1 MHITVKY
8 VEFILEYLG
17 DSFRAELLEPQ
28 EDGGYVSWKLGPVVC
43 VAVKI
48 EVLNKYTRSAQL
60 RLSFDKYQVDD
71 LFFMPLNSSPDS
83 ILTKTNKKIN
93 KIVNRTFID
102 DGREDE
108 IKKMYA
114 DKRAFIA
121 EQFIKVQGKIAEL
134 NKNNSDKI
142 VE

>member
-1 MHITVKY
+1 MITQKY

-17 DSFRAELLEPQ
+17 DSFRAELHEPQ
-28 EDGGYVSWKLGPVVC
+28 EKGKYISWKLGPIISIP
-43 VAVKI
+43 VKI
-48 EVLNKYTRSAQL
+48 EILNKYTRSANL

-83 ILTKTNKKIN
+83 ILNKTNTKIN
-93 KIVNRTFID
+93 KIVNKTLID

-108 IKKMYA
+108 IRKMYE
-114 DKRAFIA
+114 DKRAFIS
-121 EQFIKVQGKIAEL
+121 EQFVKVQGKIAEL

>member
-1 MHITVKY
+1 MITVKY

-17 DSFRAELLEPQ
+17 KSYTAQLDEPLEK
-28 EDGGYVSWKLGPVVC
+28 DTYASWKMGPIVC
-43 VAVKI
+43 IPVKI
-48 EVLNKYTRSAQL
+48 EVLNKYTRSAYL
-60 RLSFDKYQVDD
+60 RLSFDKYTVEDI
-71 LFFMPLNSSPDS
+71 FFMPLNSSPDS

-121 EQFIKVQGKIAEL
+121 EQFIKVQGKITEL

>member
-1 MHITVKY
+1 MHITAKY

>member
-1 MHITVKY
+1 MHITAKY

-43 VAVKI
+43 VPVKI

-134 NKNNSDKI
+134 NKNNSEKI